1 MDMLSIWSVWV
12 IIFFGGIKM
21 YHYRY
26 ATKEETKPI
35 RIELEKIIHKVQ
47 NEVRDNFTFSYRFI
61 GSSKQNMIT
70 FDPTTNIGFDFD
82 VDLYVNDDDEEY
94 PEKEIRKTLKNAIN
108 NAARY
113 YGYNYCEDSTSV
125 LTIKF
130 IDRPFS
136 QIKHSC
142 DFAIVYDGSK
152 GQQYIRFNKHQHS
165 YTWEYRKK
173 GFKNLEEKANWLK
186 NHKRWD
192 EVREL
197 YLEKKN
203 KNNNPDKHSRSL
215 YAETINN
222 LYNKYK

>member
-1 MDMLSIWSVWV
+1 
-12 IIFFGGIKM
+12 M

-35 RIELEKIIHKVQ
+35 RAELEEIIHKVQ
-47 NEVRDNFTFSYRFI
+47 NNVRDYFTFSYRFI
-61 GSSKQNMIT
+61 GSSKRNMIT

-82 VDLYVNDDDEEY
+82 VNIYVNDDDEEY
-94 PEKEIRKTLKNAIN
+94 TPEEIRIILKKAFNSIVHC
-108 NAARY
+108 
-113 YGYNYCEDSTSV
+113 YGYTYCEDSTSV

-130 IDRPFS
+130 VDRLSS
-136 QIKHSC
+136 QIKYSC
-142 DFAIVYDGSK
+142 DFAIVYDGSNR
-152 GQQYIRFNKHQHS
+152 QQYIRFNKQQGN

-173 GFKNLEEKANWLK
+173 GFKNLEKRADWLK
-186 NHKRWD
+186 KHEHWS

-203 KNNNPDKHSRSL
+203 NNTNPDKHSRSL

-222 LYNKYK
+222 LYNKYR